1 MPFATRTRDMKRLPS
16 PSGKNPF
23 EYGRELGAGE
33 LVDRRDELA
42 MIGRAMGNGGKLFLI
57 GPRRYGKTSL
67 LAAAEAHAEQEGTV
81 VLRFDAE
88 RFPTLDLL
96 AQALLTAAS
105 RRLST
110 TVEKAGEM
118 LKRFAGALLPTMS
131 YDVVKGK
138 MSVSLGAR
146 DKPDAKPLPILIDV
160 LDAIEHMAEES
171 KKDVTVIIDEF
182 QAVVQDKGNRAEKQI
197 RATVQKHKHVSY
209 IFAGSATR
217 LLADMTGNSNRPFY
231 QLGSR
236 LFLKALPRDEF
247 AAFLTDGFVNAGF
260 TCAKGA
266 IDRILDAAE
275 EVPYSVQ
282 RLAHECWEQTR
293 VSDDA
298 TITIGRVDAT
308 LDRVAQQEDPGYTQ
322 FWTSLS
328 GAQKK
333 VLIAVVEEA
342 GLNLM
347 SLGVVRRMNIPP
359 STIKSALDALET
371 KGLVRQEEDKGAVH
385 YRLQDPLFGRW
396 MEFVQLA
403 RKRAP

>member
-1 MPFATRTRDMKRLPS
+1 MRRLS
-16 PSGKNPF
+16 SRSSKNPF
-23 EYGRELGAGE
+23 EYGRELGAAE

-42 MIGRAMGNGGKLFLI
+42 TIRRAMGNGGKLFLI

-67 LAAAEAHAEQEGTV
+67 LAAAEAHAEQEGAV

-105 RRLST
+105 QRLST

-118 LKRFAGALLPTMS
+118 LKRFAGTLLPTMS
-131 YDVVKGK
+131 YDVEKGK
-138 MSVSLGAR
+138 MSVTLGAR
-146 DKPDAKPLPILIDV
+146 DKADAKPLPILIDV

-171 KKDVTVIIDEF
+171 KKGVTVIIDEF

-260 TCAKGA
+260 TCSEGA

-293 VSDDA
+293 VSNDA
-298 TITIGRVDAT
+298 TITKDRVDAT

-322 FWTSLS
+322 LWTTLS

-342 GLNLM
+342 GINLM
-347 SLGVVRRMNIPP
+347 SLGVAKRMNIPP

-396 MEFVQLA
+396 MEFVQQA
-403 RKRAP
+403 RKHVP

>member
-1 MPFATRTRDMKRLPS
+1 MPVATRSRDLRRLS
-16 PSGKNPF
+16 SRSSKNPF
-23 EYGRELGAGE
+23 EYGRELGAAE

-42 MIGRAMGNGGKLFLI
+42 TIRRAMGKGGKLFLI

-67 LAAAEAHAEQEGTV
+67 LAAAEAHAVQEGTV

-96 AQALLTAAS
+96 AQALLTAAG

-118 LKRFAGALLPTMS
+118 LKRFAGALLPAMS
-131 YDVVKGK
+131 YDVEKGK

-171 KKDVTVIIDEF
+171 KKGVTVIIDEF

-236 LFLKALPRDEF
+236 LFLKALPRHEF

-260 TCAKGA
+260 TCAEGA

-298 TITIGRVDAT
+298 TITKDRVDAT
-308 LDRVAQQEDPGYTQ
+308 LDRVAQQEDAGYTQ

-347 SLGVVRRMNIPP
+347 SLGVAKRMNIPP

-396 MEFVQLA
+396 MEFVQQA

>member
-1 MPFATRTRDMKRLPS
+1 MKRLSS
-16 PSGKNPF
+16 PSSKNPF
-23 EYGRELGAGE
+23 EYGRELGVGE

-42 MIGRAMGNGGKLFLI
+42 TIRRAMDNGGKLFLI

-67 LAAAEAHAEQEGTV
+67 LATAEASAEQEGTV

-88 RFPTLDLL
+88 RFPTLDML
-96 AQALLTAAS
+96 AQALLTAAG

-110 TVEKAGEM
+110 TVEKAGDM
-118 LKRFAGALLPTMS
+118 LKRFAGALLPTVS
-131 YDVVKGK
+131 YDVEKGE

-146 DKPDAKPLPILIDV
+146 DKPEAKPLPILIDV
-160 LDAIEHMAEES
+160 LDAVEQMANES
-171 KKDVTVIIDEF
+171 KRAVTIIIDEF

-197 RATVQKHKHVSY
+197 RATVQKHRHVSY

-217 LLADMTGNSNRPFY
+217 LLADMTGNANRPFY

-236 LFLKALPRDEF
+236 LFLKALPRDDF
-247 AAFLTDGFVNAGF
+247 VTFLTDGFTNVGF
-260 TCAKGA
+260 TCADGA
-266 IDRILDAAE
+266 VDRILDAAE

-293 VSDDA
+293 VSDDQ
-298 TITIGRVDAT
+298 TITKDRVDAT
-308 LDRVAQQEDPGYTQ
+308 LARVAQQEDPGYTQ

-328 GAQKK
+328 GVQKR
-333 VLIAVVEEA
+333 VLIAVVEE
-342 GLNLM
+342 GGINLM
-347 SLGVVRRMNIPP
+347 SMSVARQLNAPP
-359 STIKSALDALET
+359 STIKSALTALEA

-396 MEFVQLA
+396 MEFVQQA
-403 RKRAP
+403 RKRVL

>member
-1 MPFATRTRDMKRLPS
+1 MKHLP
-16 PSGKNPF
+16 PQGGKNPF
-23 EYGRELGAGE
+23 EYGRELGASE
-33 LVDRRDELA
+33 LVDRRDELVT
-42 MIGRAMGNGGKLFLI
+42 IRRAMGNGGKLFLI

-67 LAAAEAHAEQEGTV
+67 LAAAEAHAEAEGMV

-105 RRLST
+105 RRLSP

-118 LKRFAGALLPTMS
+118 LRRFASALLPTMS
-131 YDVVKGK
+131 YSVEKGQL
-138 MSVSLGAR
+138 SVSLGVRGTPAS
-146 DKPDAKPLPILIDV
+146 KPLPILIDV
-160 LDAIEHMAEES
+160 LDVIEKMAEEAQQG
-171 KKDVTVIIDEF
+171 VTVILDEF
-182 QAVVQDKGNRAEKQI
+182 QAIVQDEGHRTEKQI

-209 IFAGSATR
+209 VFAGSATR
-217 LLADMTGNSNRPFY
+217 LLADMTGNANRPFY
-231 QLGSR
+231 RLGSR
-236 LFLKALPRDEF
+236 LFLKAIPRDEF
-247 AAFLTDGFVNAGF
+247 AAFLSAGFTNAGF
-260 TCAKGA
+260 TCPDDA

-298 TITIGRVDAT
+298 TITKARVDAT
-308 LDRVAQQEDPGYTQ
+308 LERVAQQEDPGYTQ
-322 FWTSLS
+322 LWTSLS

-342 GLNLM
+342 GVNLM
-347 SLGVVRRMNIPP
+347 SLAVASRMNIPT
-359 STIKSALDALET
+359 STIKSALEALET
-371 KGLVRQEEDKGAVH
+371 RGLVRQDEDRGAVH

-396 MEFVQLA
+396 MEFVEQA
-403 RKRAP
+403 SKRE